1 MTPDLLRETLREVL
15 YGPNLSF
22 GLGTGLFSEKE
33 AGLLRT
39 AHAFTYMQAAAPA
52 APHRP
57 SPAQVVVH
65 LRQYL
70 EHAAAELQDPLA
82 LRPDEP
88 EAWEMQVT
96 PALWRDELVRLAWAG
111 QALYEALYLPLNP
124 EQTRVAHAAVI
135 HAAYHT
141 GALRFHLGNLKATG
155 PA

>member
-39 AHAFTYMQAAAPA
+39 AHAYTYMQASAPA
-52 APHRP
+52 APGRP
-57 SPAQVVVH
+57 SPAQITVH
-65 LRQYL
+65 LRQFL

-88 EAWEMQVT
+88 EAWDLQVT
-96 PALWRDELVRLAWAG
+96 ATLWRDELVRLSRAG
-111 QALYEALYLPLNP
+111 QALYDALYLPLDT
-124 EQTRVAHAAVI
+124 EQTRVAHAAII

-141 GALRFHLGNLKATG
+141 GALRFHLGNLQASG